1 MLWCADDDNRV
12 ILNAL
17 DDLTDNYINASY
29 VDVSINMKHSME
41 LHPLLSIL
49 IQGHSMPKKFIA
61 TQGTVCTL
69 VFTVQFHIYSCTMSP
84 TILWSMTCLCASPGP
99 IPASIVDFWR
109 MIWQERVPSVV
120 MITNLVEGK
129 KTKCE
134 QYWPSSGSTDY
145 GPFHVTITNQLTPAD
160 YTIRTLGVEVAT
172 HISWVF
178 SFSYMGRCCCKLL

>member
-49 IQGHSMPKKFIA
+49 IQGHSVPKKFIA

-69 VFTVQFHIYSCTMSP
+69 VFTVQFHI
-84 TILWSMTCLCASPGP
+84 
-99 IPASIVDFWR
+99 
-109 MIWQERVPSVV
+109 
-120 MITNLVEGK
+120 
-129 KTKCE
+129 
-134 QYWPSSGSTDY
+134 
-145 GPFHVTITNQLTPAD
+145 
-160 YTIRTLGVEVAT
+160 
-172 HISWVF
+172 
-178 SFSYMGRCCCKLL
+178 

>member
-41 LHPLLSIL
+41 ILSFL

-69 VFTVQFHIYSCTMSP
+69 VFTVQFHI
-84 TILWSMTCLCASPGP
+84 
-99 IPASIVDFWR
+99 
-109 MIWQERVPSVV
+109 
-120 MITNLVEGK
+120 
-129 KTKCE
+129 
-134 QYWPSSGSTDY
+134 
-145 GPFHVTITNQLTPAD
+145 
-160 YTIRTLGVEVAT
+160 
-172 HISWVF
+172 
-178 SFSYMGRCCCKLL
+178 